1 MWSSGLWFKSLAP
14 LVFLAKRGGGTRLTF
29 PIETEANIRRR
40 MLDLC
45 QAHARNVVEI
55 TRQLV
60 VMLDNVADK
69 KPKLAKENY
78 ENIVKALQE
87 NEKNKAIFLNE
98 VASVGSLLVSR
109 EDFLRLLFRLGEI
122 AEYCEGMGYRLMG
135 IVDLKWKLEAK
146 RVQAVSHLMSSVLK
160 EISKVRET
168 LHSLS
173 FDADKA
179 VETAKA
185 VEELERQIDAES
197 RRLDLELISSKMPL
211 QTLLFFRDL
220 VDRAEKIADIGVDVI
235 DHIRVLALTA

>member
-1 MWSSGLWFKSLAP
+1 
-14 LVFLAKRGGGTRLTF
+14 
-29 PIETEANIRRR
+29 
-40 MLDLC
+40 MLELC

-60 VMLDNVADK
+60 VLLDNLADK

-78 ENIVKALQE
+78 ENILKTLVE
-87 NEKNKAIFLNE
+87 NEKNKATFLNE

-109 EDFLRLLFRLGEI
+109 EDFLRLLFRLGEV
-122 AEYCEGMGYRLMG
+122 AEYCEAMAYRLMG
-135 IVDLKWKLEAK
+135 VVDLKWKLDNK
-146 RVQAVSHLMSSVLK
+146 RLEQISHLMSSVLK

-185 VEELERQIDAES
+185 VEDLERQIDAES
-197 RRLDLELISSKMPL
+197 RQLDLDLISSKMPL

-220 VDRAEKIADIGVDVI
+220 VDRAEKIADIGVDVV

>member
-1 MWSSGLWFKSLAP
+1 M
-14 LVFLAKRGGGTRLTF
+14 
-29 PIETEANIRRR
+29 
-40 MLDLC
+40 
-45 QAHARNVVEI
+45 

-60 VMLDNVADK
+60 VLMDNLAEK

-78 ENIVKALQE
+78 DNLLKALQE
-87 NEKNKAIFLNE
+87 IDKNKTTFLAE

-122 AEYCEGMGYRLMG
+122 AEYCEAMGYRLMG
-135 IVDLKWKLEAK
+135 VTDLKWKLDAK
-146 RVQAVSHLMSSVLK
+146 RTAQVSHLMSSVLK

-179 VETAKA
+179 VETAKT
-185 VEELERQIDAES
+185 VDELEHQVDFES
-197 RRLDLELISSKMPL
+197 RMLDLELISSKLPL
-211 QTLLFFRDL
+211 QNLLFYRDL
-220 VDRAEKIADIGVDVI
+220 VDRAERIADIGVDVV

>member
-1 MWSSGLWFKSLAP
+1 
-14 LVFLAKRGGGTRLTF
+14 
-29 PIETEANIRRR
+29 

-45 QAHARNVVEI
+45 QTHARNVVEI

-60 VMLDNVADK
+60 VLLDNIAEK

-78 ENIVKALQE
+78 QSILKALEE
-87 NEKNKAIFLNE
+87 NEKNKSTFLSE

-109 EDFLRLLFRLGEI
+109 EDFLRLLFRLGEV
-122 AEYCEGMGYRLMG
+122 AEYCEAMGFRLMG
-135 IVDLKWKLEAK
+135 VVDLKWKLDTKKLE
-146 RVQAVSHLMSSVLK
+146 AVSHLMSSVLK

-173 FDADKA
+173 FDADRA
-179 VETAKA
+179 IETARL
-185 VEELERQIDAES
+185 VEDLERQIDAES
-197 RRLDLELISSKMPL
+197 RTLDMDLLSSKMPL

-220 VDRAEKIADIGVDVI
+220 VDRAERIADVGVDVV

>member
-1 MWSSGLWFKSLAP
+1 
-14 LVFLAKRGGGTRLTF
+14 
-29 PIETEANIRRR
+29 
-40 MLDLC
+40 MLELC

-60 VMLDNVADK
+60 VLLDNLADK

-78 ENIVKALQE
+78 ENILKTLVE
-87 NEKNKAIFLNE
+87 NEKNKATFLNE
-98 VASVGSLLVSR
+98 VASVGSLLISR
-109 EDFLRLLFRLGEI
+109 EDFLRLLFRLGEV
-122 AEYCEGMGYRLMG
+122 AEYCEAMGFRLMG
-135 IVDLKWKLEAK
+135 VVDLKWKLDNK
-146 RVQAVSHLMSSVLK
+146 RLEEISHLMSSVLK

-185 VEELERQIDAES
+185 VEDLERQIDAES
-197 RRLDLELISSKMPL
+197 RQLDLDLISSKMPL

-220 VDRAEKIADIGVDVI
+220 VDRAEKIADIGVDVV

>member
-1 MWSSGLWFKSLAP
+1 VA
-14 LVFLAKRGGGTRLTF
+14 F

-45 QAHARNVVEI
+45 QTHARNVVEI

-60 VMLDNVADK
+60 VLMDNLCEK
-69 KPKLAKENY
+69 KTKLAKESY
-78 ENIVKALQE
+78 EGILKTLEE

-122 AEYCEGMGYRLMG
+122 AEYCEAMGFRLMG
-135 IVDLKWKLEAK
+135 VVDQKWKLDTK
-146 RVQAVSHLMSSVLK
+146 RLEEVSHLMSSVLK

-179 VETAKA
+179 VETAKT
-185 VEELERQIDAES
+185 VEELEREVDSES
-197 RRLDLELISSKMPL
+197 RTLDMELMASKMPL
-211 QTLLFFRDL
+211 QNVLFFRDL
-220 VDRAEKIADIGVDVI
+220 VDRAERIADIGVDVV

>member
-1 MWSSGLWFKSLAP
+1 M
-14 LVFLAKRGGGTRLTF
+14 
-29 PIETEANIRRR
+29 ETEANIRRR
-40 MLDLC
+40 MLELC

-60 VMLDNVADK
+60 VLLDNLADK

-78 ENIVKALQE
+78 ENILKTLVE
-87 NEKNKAIFLNE
+87 NEKNKATFLNE

-109 EDFLRLLFRLGEI
+109 EDFLRLLFRLGEV
-122 AEYCEGMGYRLMG
+122 AEYCEAMAYRLMG
-135 IVDLKWKLEAK
+135 VVDLKWKLDNK
-146 RVQAVSHLMSSVLK
+146 RLEQISHLMSSVLK

-185 VEELERQIDAES
+185 VEDLERQIDAES
-197 RRLDLELISSKMPL
+197 RQLDLDLISSKMPL

-220 VDRAEKIADIGVDVI
+220 VDRAEKIADIGVDVV

>member
-1 MWSSGLWFKSLAP
+1 
-14 LVFLAKRGGGTRLTF
+14 
-29 PIETEANIRRR
+29 
-40 MLDLC
+40 MLELC

-60 VMLDNVADK
+60 VLLDNLADK

-78 ENIVKALQE
+78 ENILKTLVE
-87 NEKNKAIFLNE
+87 NEKNKATFLNE
-98 VASVGSLLVSR
+98 VASVGSLLISR
-109 EDFLRLLFRLGEI
+109 EDFLRLLFRLGEV
-122 AEYCEGMGYRLMG
+122 AEYCEAMGFRLMG
-135 IVDLKWKLEAK
+135 VVDLKWKLDTK
-146 RVQAVSHLMSSVLK
+146 RLEEISHLMSSVLK

-179 VETAKA
+179 VETAKT
-185 VEELERQIDAES
+185 VEDLERQIDAES
-197 RRLDLELISSKMPL
+197 RQLDLDLISSKMPL

-220 VDRAEKIADIGVDVI
+220 VDRAEKIADIGVDVV

>member
-1 MWSSGLWFKSLAP
+1 M
-14 LVFLAKRGGGTRLTF
+14 TF
-29 PIETEANIRRR
+29 PIENEANIRRR
-40 MLDLC
+40 MLELC

-60 VMLDNVADK
+60 VLLDNLADK

-78 ENIVKALQE
+78 ENMLKTLVE
-87 NEKNKAIFLNE
+87 NEKNKATFLNE
-98 VASVGSLLVSR
+98 VASVGSLLISR
-109 EDFLRLLFRLGEI
+109 EDFLRLLFRLGEV
-122 AEYCEGMGYRLMG
+122 ANYCEAMGFRLMG
-135 IVDLKWKLEAK
+135 VVDLKWKLDNK
-146 RVQAVSHLMSSVLK
+146 RLEEISHLMSSVLK

-179 VETAKA
+179 VETGKA
-185 VEELERQIDAES
+185 VEDLERQIDAES
-197 RRLDLELISSKMPL
+197 RQLDLDLISSKMPL

-220 VDRAEKIADIGVDVI
+220 VDRAEKIADIGVDVV